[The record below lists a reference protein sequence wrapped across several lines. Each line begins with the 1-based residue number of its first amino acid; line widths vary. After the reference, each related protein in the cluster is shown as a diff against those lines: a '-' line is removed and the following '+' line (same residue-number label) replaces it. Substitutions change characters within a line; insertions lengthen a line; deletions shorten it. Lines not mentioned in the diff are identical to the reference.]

1 MQIDIQ
7 IPFSEFKIIFKREGS
22 ELVDG
27 FFSNYGPP
35 LLSGRGHTEV
45 ILKYVLFRLISPKPE
60 V

>member
-7 IPFSEFKIIFKREGS
+7 IPFSEFKIVFKREGF

-35 LLSGRGHTEV
+35 LLIHDWPWV
-45 ILKYVLFRLISPKPE
+45 IHVSNF
-60 V
+60 